1 MSECYCC
8 QDMRRPDEMPIH
20 IDGVCIWCQFACEKR
35 KIENLQA
42 EVEKLEA
49 RLKPLLK
56 FEHATLVSVK
66 HGGDE

>member
-1 MSECYCC
+1 MSECKNHKVEWEWDSCYCV
-8 QDMRRPDEMPIH
+8 
-20 IDGVCIWCQFACEKR
+20 VCGMDAEAVVK
-35 KIENLQA
+35 ELQA

-66 HGGDE
+66 NGEDK